1 MLLLRPFLI
10 KWHPMNC
17 LPEVVV
23 ISPRVITKVFTV
35 LAASLLLTTQCF
47 AQNSLSEAK
56 QERNRSTVS
65 VIGGGISGTY
75 IRFATD
81 LANVLD
87 DPESN
92 DLRVLPIVGRGGGQN
107 VLDVLFL
114 KGVDMGITQ
123 QDHLTFFKQENPAV
137 YGNVDRYVHYVTK
150 LYNAEFHLVARKEFK
165 TLDDLRGKTVNFWK
179 PWSATDIGGR
189 TVFKLMGIEADFI
202 NIDTQL
208 ALEKMK
214 TGEVAAT
221 SLLAGAPVKG
231 YKDLLS
237 DQGLHFIGVDPSDP
251 RYAKLLEVYLPASL
265 KHEDYPGLIPQGETV
280 PTVASGAVLAVYN
293 WPQNTPQYRKLAR
306 FVRKFFDNFEKF
318 RKEPRHPKWR
328 DINLAAEVPGWTRF
342 KPAEEWLATNTKAP
356 ESELKT
362 AFNRFLTS
370 FQQSSGVR
378 NISDQQK
385 DQLFEEF
392 VRWYNTQQ

>member
-1 MLLLRPFLI
+1 M
-10 KWHPMNC
+10 
-17 LPEVVV
+17 
-23 ISPRVITKVFTV
+23 
-35 LAASLLLTTQCF
+35 
-47 AQNSLSEAK
+47 
-56 QERNRSTVS
+56 
-65 VIGGGISGTY
+65 IGGGISGTY

-87 DPESN
+87 DADTN

-150 LYNAEFHLVARKEFK
+150 LYNAEFHLVARKEYK

-189 TVFKLMGIEADFI
+189 TVFKLMGIDANI
-202 NIDTQL
+202 VNIDTQL

-231 YKDLLS
+231 YKDLLAEE
-237 DQGLHFIGVDPSDP
+237 GLHFIGVDPSHP
-251 RYAKLLEVYLPASL
+251 RYANLLEVYLPSSL

-293 WPQNTPQYRKLAR
+293 WPENTPQYRKLSR
-306 FVRKFFDNFEKF
+306 FVKKFFDNFEKF

-356 ESELKT
+356 ESDLKT
-362 AFNRFLTS
+362 AFNRFLAS
-370 FQQSSGVR
+370 FQQSSGVQD
-378 NISDQQK
+378 ISAQQRE
-385 DQLFEEF
+385 QLFEEF
-392 VRWYNTQQ
+392 VRWYNTQR

>member
-1 MLLLRPFLI
+1 M
-10 KWHPMNC
+10 
-17 LPEVVV
+17 VVSRLV
-23 ISPRVITKVFTV
+23 PKILAV
-35 LAASLLLTTQCF
+35 LAASFLLASQGL
-47 AQNSLSEAK
+47 AQNSLTEAK
-56 QERNRSTVS
+56 QERNRNTVS

-87 DPESN
+87 DPDSN

-123 QDHLTFFKQENPAV
+123 QDHLTFFKQENPSV

-150 LYNAEFHLVARKEFK
+150 LYNAEFHLVARKEYK

-189 TVFKLMGIEADFI
+189 TVFKLMGIEANI
-202 NIDTQL
+202 VNIDTQL

-231 YKDLLS
+231 YKDLLAEN
-237 DQGLHFIGVDPSDP
+237 GLHFIGVEPSHP
-251 RYAKLLEVYLPASL
+251 RYANLLEVYLPSSL

-293 WPQNTPQYRKLAR
+293 WPENTPQYRKLSR
-306 FVRKFFDNFEKF
+306 FVKKFFDNFEKF

-342 KPAEEWLATNTKAP
+342 KPAAEWLATNTNAP
-356 ESELKT
+356 SSELKT
-362 AFNRFLTS
+362 AFNRFLAS
-370 FQQSSGVR
+370 FQQSSGVQ
-378 NISDQQK
+378 NISDQQRE
-385 DQLFEEF
+385 QLFEEF
-392 VRWYNTQQ
+392 VRWYNTQR

>member
-1 MLLLRPFLI
+1 M
-10 KWHPMNC
+10 
-17 LPEVVV
+17 
-23 ISPRVITKVFTV
+23 ISIRFVTRAIPIFV
-35 LAASLLLTTQCF
+35 LSSLLASQGL
-47 AQNSLSEAK
+47 AQNSLIEAK

-87 DPESN
+87 DPETN

-165 TLDDLRGKTVNFWK
+165 TLDDLRGQTVNFWK

-189 TVFKLMGIEADFI
+189 TVFKLMGIDADII

-237 DQGLHFIGVDPSDP
+237 EQGLHFIGVDPGDP
-251 RYAKLLEVYLPASL
+251 RYRRLLEVYLPASL
-265 KHEDYPGLIPQGETV
+265 RHEDYPGLIPQGQTV

-293 WPQNTPQYRKLAR
+293 WPENTPQYRKLAR
-306 FVRKFFDNFEKF
+306 FVKKFFDNFEEF
-318 RKEPRHPKWR
+318 RKEPRHPKWK
-328 DINLAAEVPGWTRF
+328 DINLATEVPGWTRF
-342 KPAEEWLATNTKAP
+342 KPAEEWLATNSEAP
-356 ESELKT
+356 DSELKT
-362 AFNRFLTS
+362 AFNRFLAS
-370 FQQSSGVR
+370 FQQSSGVQ
-378 NISDQQK
+378 NISAQQRE
-385 DQLFEEF
+385 QLFEEF
-392 VRWYNTQQ
+392 VRWYDTQR

>member
-1 MLLLRPFLI
+1 MSRFVSKIL
-10 KWHPMNC
+10 
-17 LPEVVV
+17 
-23 ISPRVITKVFTV
+23 SV
-35 LAASLLLTTQCF
+35 LAASLLLASQGL
-47 AQNSLSEAK
+47 AQNSLTEAK
-56 QERNRSTVS
+56 QERNRNTVS

-87 DPESN
+87 DPDSN

-123 QDHLTFFKQENPAV
+123 QDHLTFFKQENPSV

-150 LYNAEFHLVARKEFK
+150 LYNAEFHLVARKEYK

-189 TVFKLMGIEADFI
+189 TVFKLMGIEANI
-202 NIDTQL
+202 VNIDTQL

-231 YKDLLS
+231 YKDLLAEN
-237 DQGLHFIGVDPSDP
+237 GLHFIGVDPSHP
-251 RYAKLLEVYLPASL
+251 RYANLLEVYLPSSL
-265 KHEDYPGLIPQGETV
+265 KHEDYPGLIPQGQTV

-293 WPQNTPQYRKLAR
+293 WPENTPQYRKLSR
-306 FVRKFFDNFEKF
+306 FVKKFFDNFEKF

-342 KPAEEWLATNTKAP
+342 KPAAEWLATNTNAP
-356 ESELKT
+356 SSELKT
-362 AFNRFLTS
+362 AFNRFLAS
-370 FQQSSGVR
+370 FQQSSGVQS
-378 NISDQQK
+378 ISDQQRE
-385 DQLFEEF
+385 QLFEEF
-392 VRWYNTQQ
+392 VRWYNTQR

>member
-1 MLLLRPFLI
+1 
-10 KWHPMNC
+10 
-17 LPEVVV
+17 
-23 ISPRVITKVFTV
+23 
-35 LAASLLLTTQCF
+35 
-47 AQNSLSEAK
+47 
-56 QERNRSTVS
+56 
-65 VIGGGISGTY
+65 
-75 IRFATD
+75 
-81 LANVLD
+81 
-87 DPESN
+87 
-92 DLRVLPIVGRGGGQN
+92 
-107 VLDVLFL
+107 
-114 KGVDMGITQ
+114 
-123 QDHLTFFKQENPAV
+123 
-137 YGNVDRYVHYVTK
+137 
-150 LYNAEFHLVARKEFK
+150 
-165 TLDDLRGKTVNFWK
+165 
-179 PWSATDIGGR
+179 ATDIGGR

-231 YKDLLS
+231 YKDLLAE
-237 DQGLHFIGVDPSDP
+237 QGLHFIGVDPSDP

-293 WPQNTPQYRKLAR
+293 WPKNTPQYRKLAR

>member
-1 MLLLRPFLI
+1 M
-10 KWHPMNC
+10 
-17 LPEVVV
+17 
-23 ISPRVITKVFTV
+23 ISPRVVTKVLTA
-35 LAASLLLTTQCF
+35 LAASVLLTSHAF

-56 QERNRSTVS
+56 QERNRNTVS

-87 DPESN
+87 DPDSN

-123 QDHLTFFKQENPAV
+123 QDHLTFFKQENPAI
-137 YGNVDRYVHYVTK
+137 YRKIDRYVHYVTK

-189 TVFKLMGIEADFI
+189 TVFKLMGIDADII

-208 ALEKMK
+208 ALERMK
-214 TGEVAAT
+214 SGEVAAT

-231 YKDLLS
+231 YKDLLAA
-237 DQGLHFIGVDPSDP
+237 QGLHFIGVDPNDP
-251 RYAKLLEVYLPASL
+251 RYGKLLEVYLPASL
-265 KHEDYPGLIPQGETV
+265 KHEDYPALIPQGETV

-293 WPQNTPQYRKLAR
+293 WPENTPQYRKLAR
-306 FVRKFFDNFEKF
+306 FVKKFFDNFEDF

-370 FQQSSGVR
+370 FQESSGVQ
-378 NISDQQK
+378 NISNRQR

-392 VRWYNTQQ
+392 VRWYNTQR

>member
-1 MLLLRPFLI
+1 M
-10 KWHPMNC
+10 
-17 LPEVVV
+17 VVSRLV
-23 ISPRVITKVFTV
+23 PKIVAV
-35 LAASLLLTTQCF
+35 LAASFLLASQGL
-47 AQNSLSEAK
+47 AQNSLTEAK
-56 QERNRSTVS
+56 QERNRNTVS

-87 DPESN
+87 DPDSN

-123 QDHLTFFKQENPAV
+123 QDHLTFFKQENPSV

-150 LYNAEFHLVARKEFK
+150 LYNAEFHLVARKEYK

-189 TVFKLMGIEADFI
+189 TVFKLMGIEANI
-202 NIDTQL
+202 VNIDTQL

-231 YKDLLS
+231 YKDLLAEN
-237 DQGLHFIGVDPSDP
+237 GLHFIGVEPSHP
-251 RYAKLLEVYLPASL
+251 RYANLLEVYLPSSL

-293 WPQNTPQYRKLAR
+293 WPENTPQYRKLSR
-306 FVRKFFDNFEKF
+306 FVKKFFDNFEKF

-342 KPAEEWLATNTKAP
+342 KPAAEWLATNTNAP
-356 ESELKT
+356 SSELKT
-362 AFNRFLTS
+362 AFNRFLAS
-370 FQQSSGVR
+370 FQQSSGVQ
-378 NISDQQK
+378 NISDQQRE
-385 DQLFEEF
+385 QLFEEF
-392 VRWYNTQQ
+392 VRWYNTQR

>member
-1 MLLLRPFLI
+1 MIP
-10 KWHPMNC
+10 
-17 LPEVVV
+17 
-23 ISPRVITKVFTV
+23 PRVVTKVLTV
-35 LAASLLLTTQCF
+35 LAASLLLTTQAF

-87 DPESN
+87 DPDSN

-189 TVFKLMGIEADFI
+189 TVFKLMGIEADII

-231 YKDLLS
+231 YKDLLA

-293 WPQNTPQYRKLAR
+293 WPKNTPQYRKLAR